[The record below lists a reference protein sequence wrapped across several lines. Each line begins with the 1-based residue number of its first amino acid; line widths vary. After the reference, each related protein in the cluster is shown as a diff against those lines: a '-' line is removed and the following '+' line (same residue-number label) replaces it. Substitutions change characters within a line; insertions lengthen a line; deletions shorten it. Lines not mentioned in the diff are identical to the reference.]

1 MKTLNHWLKHI
12 ASEDLVQYLRRAA
25 ELATKQGE
33 EELATELWRWV
44 RRFTVETQGS
54 QELNNSELWL
64 G

>member
-12 ASEDLVQYLRRAA
+12 ASEDLVQDLRRAA
-25 ELATKQGE
+25 EVATKQGE
-33 EELATELWRWV
+33 EELATELWRWI

-54 QELNNSELWL
+54 QEPNNSELWL